1 LATQKIDPEQAFVE
15 RQHHHQRGRMHNRKL
30 GALAFAALIGLVAVV
45 VVIRAADDGTG
56 AQPTVQP
63 TPTGT
68 RGVTVVL
75 RPTSDDR
82 CCLVT
87 TVNPGASP
95 TIVLC
100 FVEVFDEAGRLLST
114 HLVPPIP
121 PGHRRSS
128 GFQASPGR
136 EDQGFQS
143 FPLELLGQRYAS
155 TCRPAAWHGGAP
167 I

>member
-1 LATQKIDPEQAFVE
+1 MATQRIDPEQGFVE
-15 RQHHHQRGRMHNRKL
+15 RQNHHQRRRTRNRKL
-30 GALAFAALIGLVAVV
+30 VALALAAVIGLVAAV

-56 AQPTVQP
+56 AQPAVQP

-68 RGVTVVL
+68 GGVTVVL

-87 TVNPGASP
+87 TVNPGTSP
-95 TIVLC
+95 TTVLC
-100 FVEVFDEAGRLLST
+100 FVEVFDESGRLLST

-121 PGHRRSS
+121 QGHRRSS

-143 FPLELLGQRYAS
+143 FPLELPGQRYIS

>member
-1 LATQKIDPEQAFVE
+1 MISRWGT
-15 RQHHHQRGRMHNRKL
+15 RNRKL
-30 GALAFAALIGLVAVV
+30 GALAVAAVIGLAAVV
-45 VVIRAADDGTG
+45 VVIRAADGGTG
-56 AQPTVQP
+56 TQPAVRP
-63 TPTGT
+63 TPTATG
-68 RGVTVVL
+68 GVTVVL
-75 RPTSDDR
+75 RPTSEDR

-87 TVNPGASP
+87 TVNPGMSP

-128 GFQASPGR
+128 GFEASPGR
-136 EDQGFQS
+136 QNHGFQS
-143 FPLELLGQRYAS
+143 FPLELRDQRYVS